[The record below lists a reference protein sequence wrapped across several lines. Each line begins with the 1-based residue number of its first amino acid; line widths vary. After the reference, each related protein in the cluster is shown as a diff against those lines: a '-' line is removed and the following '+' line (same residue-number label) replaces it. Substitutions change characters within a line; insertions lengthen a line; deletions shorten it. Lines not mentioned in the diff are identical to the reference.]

1 MAEAVRITKMKDE
14 DYPGLYQCADV
25 ISIHSQKVYLI
36 LQRAYLGS
44 LILGSVLG
52 SFTAFGSAVV
62 NIWLYTAMAII
73 LTLGLLLLW
82 IIRARQDDKAW
93 FDGRAIAES
102 IKTATWRFMM
112 KAQPFQADEAVE
124 DCFIDELR
132 GVRSARSSFEKHLAA
147 AINPY
152 TSAITDVM
160 WQIRSASLK
169 ERKGF
174 YTESR
179 VRDQKSWY
187 SHKAKT
193 NAKMGARWFW
203 TTVALQA
210 VAVVTAIIQAVAGG
224 LGFKIVP
231 VLATCAA
238 AVTAWSQTK
247 RYDELAQSYALAAQ
261 ELEELESIANNLKND
276 DDFPQ
281 LVEQVEETISREHT
295 MWCARRDVR
304 LSGRSPDRKQ

>member
-281 LVEQVEETISREHT
+281 LVEQIEEAISREHT